1 MYKYL
6 VLLYYKSM
14 DMEDLKKK
22 IVPLLK
28 KFGVKRAGV
37 FGSIARGEATKNS
50 DVDLLVKMD
59 NKADLLDFVRLKS
72 SLEQKL
78 GRKVDLVTYEGL
90 SQFIRKPVFK
100 DLVEIILAK

>member
-1 MYKYL
+1 
-6 VLLYYKSM
+6 M
-14 DMEDLKKK
+14 DISILKKK
-22 IVPLLK
+22 IIPLLK

-37 FGSIARGEATKNS
+37 FGSVARGEATKDS

-78 GRKVDLVTYEGL
+78 GRKVDLVTYDGL
-90 SQFIRKPVFK
+90 SKFIREPVFK
-100 DLVEIILAK
+100 ELVKII